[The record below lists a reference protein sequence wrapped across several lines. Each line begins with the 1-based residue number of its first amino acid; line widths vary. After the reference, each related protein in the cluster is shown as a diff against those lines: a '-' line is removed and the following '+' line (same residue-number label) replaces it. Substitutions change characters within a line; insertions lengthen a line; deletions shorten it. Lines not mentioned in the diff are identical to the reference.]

1 MEFNKVLCV
10 LCVIVTVAFCRNLPE
25 AGEAAVPVK
34 TTQDIIQVTPL
45 KSDSGL
51 YFQYINKVKFIESI
65 WSFVIEMDH
74 GAVFQELI
82 KVYQSTVDLEQ
93 SIHTNA
99 INMSR
104 CTNAEYMQ
112 LMIKPLKNRISAMV
126 KTHALIDQKLAK
138 TPKGTKLDDVTLPPP
153 RRRRRGAF
161 DFVGHID
168 KFLFGIMDADDAH
181 TLHKL
186 ANSTNSLNKQVAQLT
201 DELIKLTDY
210 VDHETT
216 ITSYQ
221 EQFRYCEMVSA
232 KLNMFCAKI
241 DELENLYIK
250 LDRAV
255 DSAKLNHLNSL
266 VLTPERLLTE
276 MRKMQDNMGTFHW
289 PVPSPLTLESMH
301 GLIDTVVNTH
311 VFVTHDRKLLF
322 IIEVPLVEAR
332 SYDLYHTIPLPF
344 CNHTEKCAIV
354 LPDSKYLGVS
364 TDQRTYVRLD
374 DFKSC
379 KYTDDGYLCYSSIAE
394 SQTSL
399 ARMCDIRLFTK
410 SDKDVQVTRDC
421 DVRLGRF
428 EDVLFYPIAD
438 YNNWLYVMQ
447 HDTNVNV
454 QCHKSDGIPADH
466 KFDPIKVSA
475 GVGVIRAIGQE
486 TCKLHYKYGTLPI
499 HQLKASYNSSII
511 VKVNIG
517 SSINL
522 TDVFDKIDSIEL
534 ENAKMNVNLDHSRL
548 REMTI
553 RLEDLRRN
561 IANNTKYSGDEVND
575 NSESHWLSNWFSGD
589 GLWHTIKT
597 VCLFFVCAV
606 LFLIFGAIVY
616 FCCISCSV
624 FKSCC
629 NLFKK
634 KDSKRYSTDDRVMHN
649 IPTLRNKK
657 KARVYVD
664 DGSLEEEII
673 EMIHVNKK

>member
-10 LCVIVTVAFCRNLPE
+10 LCVIVTVAVCKNLPE
-25 AGEAAVPVK
+25 SEEAAVPVK

-51 YFQYINKVKFIESI
+51 YFQYVNKVKFIESI

-74 GAVFQELI
+74 GSVFQELV
-82 KVYQSTVDLEQ
+82 KVYNMTVNVENYMNLHYQ
-93 SIHTNA
+93 NT
-99 INMSR
+99 SR
-104 CTNAEYMQ
+104 CFNADYMK

-126 KTHALIDQKLAK
+126 KTHALIDQKLGK
-138 TPKGTKLDDVTLPPP
+138 TPKGTKLDDVTLPV
-153 RRRRRGAF
+153 RKRRGAF
-161 DFVGHID
+161 DFVGRID
-168 KFLFGIMDADDAH
+168 KFLFGVMDADDAH

-186 ANSTNSLNKQVAQLT
+186 ANSTNALNKQVAQLT

-210 VDHETT
+210 VDHEQS
-216 ITSYQ
+216 IGSF
-221 EQFRYCEMVSA
+221 ESDLRYCDA
-232 KLNMFCAKI
+232 ITTKLNLFCAKI

-266 VLTPERLLTE
+266 VLTPERLLNE
-276 MRKMQDNMGTFHW
+276 MRKMQDNLGTFHW
-289 PVPSPLTLESMH
+289 PIPSPLTLENMH
-301 GLIDTVVNTH
+301 NMIDNVVNTH

-364 TDQRTYVRLD
+364 SDQRTYVRLD
-374 DFKSC
+374 DLKSC

-447 HDTNVNV
+447 QDTTVNV
-454 QCHKSDGIPADH
+454 QCHKSDNIPANH
-466 KFDPIKVSA
+466 KFDPINVSA
-475 GVGVIRAIGQE
+475 GVGIIRAVGQE
-486 TCKLHYKYGTLPI
+486 TCKLHYKYGSLPI

-522 TDVFDKIDSIEL
+522 TDVFDKINTLEL
-534 ENAKMNVNLDHSRL
+534 DNAKMNVNLDHSRL

-561 IANNTKYSGDEVND
+561 IANNSRFSGDEVTD
-575 NSESHWLSNWFSGD
+575 DSESKWLSNWFSGN

-606 LFLIFGAIVY
+606 FFLLFGAIVY

-629 NLFKK
+629 KLCKK
-634 KDSKRYSTDDRVMHN
+634 EDSRRYSTDDRVMHN
-649 IPTLRNKK
+649 IPTLKK
-657 KARVYVD
+657 KNKARVYVD
-664 DGSLEEEII
+664 DGSLEEVI